1 MFNLLLALITGLVI
15 GWNFHSFFMQL
26 NPPNIL
32 KNDINISQ
40 ISEEKL
46 TQKKTI
52 EEEKII
58 NLVERVESPPSK
70 EKVTLIKKAKVDPFY
85 ALLEKDLFSDAMALY
100 LDAKNTLLPAYRTAL
115 LNYFKIKSTLNPN
128 ESIKKMLE
136 FRELEPKHKAVTLLL
151 IETYKKVKAHKKAID
166 LITQL
171 TETASA
177 TEVESL
183 HLNLISTSKSHVEEL
198 KASKNLL
205 KLLSFLK
212 ERIEIGIK
220 VPFYTYTLAQ
230 YYVNIQEYTLAT
242 QVLKELE
249 YDEEYGEKAKNLLKE
264 IEEKIVQ
271 NQEYTHQ
278 LVLNKVGEHF
288 TITVHVNHEPLTLL
302 LDTGATLTMVNEE
315 KISSLTILKE
325 NITLNTVGGEIH
337 AQLQEADTFS
347 VGDIELEKFQ
357 IVTSPFE
364 QKNADGLLGMNFFKR
379 FKFKIDQ
386 EAGLLYLG
394 KKTIE

>member
-1 MFNLLLALITGLVI
+1 
-15 GWNFHSFFMQL
+15 
-26 NPPNIL
+26 
-32 KNDINISQ
+32 
-40 ISEEKL
+40 
-46 TQKKTI
+46 
-52 EEEKII
+52 
-58 NLVERVESPPSK
+58 
-70 EKVTLIKKAKVDPFY
+70 
-85 ALLEKDLFSDAMALY
+85 
-100 LDAKNTLLPAYRTAL
+100 
-115 LNYFKIKSTLNPN
+115 
-128 ESIKKMLE
+128 
-136 FRELEPKHKAVTLLL
+136 
-151 IETYKKVKAHKKAID
+151 
-166 LITQL
+166 